1 MTIED
6 LYHGISEIHPK
17 YLEEADAYKARKPAR
32 WKKWSAAACICVCFG
47 SAVPV
52 LSAADN
58 KIAYELLYMI
68 SPSAAQKLK
77 PVRISCEDNGIKMEV
92 AAANIEGHKETALM
106 RPQTYLTV
114 TAFIRRMT
122 KGEAAFSLDM
132 MRKLQ
137 RPHLCWRLSR

>member
-1 MTIED
+1 MTVED

-17 YLEEADAYKARKPAR
+17 YLEEADAYKVRKPAG
-32 WKKWSAAACICVCFG
+32 WKKWAAAACICVCFG

-52 LSAADN
+52 LAAADN

-92 AAANIEGHKETALM
+92 AAANYYG
-106 RPQTYLTV
+106 
-114 TAFIRRMT
+114 
-122 KGEAAFSLDM
+122 
-132 MRKLQ
+132 
-137 RPHLCWRLSR
+137 RL